1 MALNLLCGY
10 FALVMKKEKH
20 MPRMPNTLMKGKEK
34 NTALARRLQKSREG
48 TISRGRYS
56 HATEKT
62 GKTRSEKHPINSC
75 GNVELLDEF
84 LKKHFQL
91 SSSIEIRSELL

>member
-1 MALNLLCGY
+1 MALNLFCGY

-20 MPRMPNTLMKGKEK
+20 MPRMPNTLAKGKEK
-34 NTALARRLQKSREG
+34 KYCTWQKSREG

-56 HATEKT
+56 HTTEKT
-62 GKTRSEKHPINSC
+62 GKMRSEKHPINSC

-84 LKKHFQL
+84 LK
-91 SSSIEIRSELL
+91 SIFS

>member
-1 MALNLLCGY
+1 MALNLFCGY

-20 MPRMPNTLMKGKEK
+20 MPRMPNTLTKGKEK
-34 NTALARRLQKSREG
+34 NTALGRRLQKSREG

-56 HATEKT
+56 HTTEKT
-62 GKTRSEKHPINSC
+62 GKMRSEKHPINSC

-84 LKKHFQL
+84 LK
-91 SSSIEIRSELL
+91 SIFS